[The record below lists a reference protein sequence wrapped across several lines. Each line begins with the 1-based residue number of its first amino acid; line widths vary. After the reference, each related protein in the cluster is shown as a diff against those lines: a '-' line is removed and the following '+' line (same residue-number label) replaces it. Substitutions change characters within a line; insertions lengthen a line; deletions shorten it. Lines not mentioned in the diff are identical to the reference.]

1 MIFLSRL
8 SKLFEV
14 IKKNAIRGEKT
25 QTVAGL
31 TVLIV
36 A

>member
-14 IKKNAIRGEKT
+14 IKKTLLEGKKHKQWLA
-25 QTVAGL
+25 
-31 TVLIV
+31 
-36 A
+36 